1 MKKQVLVVLVII
13 LAIVS
18 AGCTATRRPRMQPY
32 DANNPL
38 KRVAVLPL
46 RNDTNDVDG
55 PGVVRQKMIQ
65 ALQNRSYTV
74 QDVKETDQLLRDR
87 MGITLGGQLELTT
100 PKELGE
106 TLGVQGVLYG
116 TLMDFDEMTT
126 GAYNVKKVRAVFK
139 LVNTATEQPIWQR
152 GLGVRSELHMGG
164 SGGRIAAGIGR
175 AADADEKEVP
185 WVTIRRTNL
194 QTKNIGESFAIGLGT
209 KLLSQA
215 LRIHLEHESSELA
228 RRVSEDIP
236 WGPGLSVV
244 PAPVPVA
251 PDQNKTIK

>member
-74 QDVKETDQLLRDR
+74 QDVKETDQILRDR

-106 TLGVQGVLYG
+106 TLGVEGVLYG

-126 GAYNVKKVRAVFK
+126 GAYNVKKVRGIFK
-139 LVNTATEQPIWQR
+139 LINTSNEQIVWQR
-152 GLGVRSELHMGG
+152 GLGVRSEINMGG
-164 SGGRIAAGIGR
+164 AGGKIVAGI
-175 AADADEKEVP
+175 AQASDADDKDAP
-185 WVTIRRTNL
+185 WVTIRRTHL
-194 QTKNIGESFAIGLGT
+194 QTKNVGESFAIGLGT

-228 RRVSEDIP
+228 RRVSDNLP
-236 WGPGLSVV
+236 WGPGFSVV
-244 PAPVPVA
+244 PVSGA
-251 PDQNKTIK
+251 PDQKK